1 VLRPRIE
8 SALCVLFATLTG
20 LTVLWPTWIEGLTG
34 LEPDGG
40 DGTMEWLIVFA
51 FGVVAVVFGLLA
63 RRDYRLATLSTVSAS
78 AAGTDGRS
86 TK

>member
-8 SALCVLFATLTG
+8 SALCLLFATLT
-20 LTVLWPTWIEGLTG
+20 GLTG